1 MNDVPRELPPVRMPV
16 LPRGV
21 YAPSRDMLITPWQEI
36 VADWKADPGDVV
48 LSHLYLAQH
57 PAFWQITYPRA
68 GGDRRLRTGA
78 AWYGP
83 IETTVWRDPDD
94 SNQVKIWMEATPQ
107 LWPTDPSPEA
117 LDLPAPT
124 SAASQP
130 TWEQAV
136 RSLAMAVHLNWG
148 DDRSFLAVKGDG
160 QMTKPKDMQ
169 CYHCTLT
176 HVPSSLPDH
185 QVPCNLGGCPAPN
198 THAHCCHIPTIQR
211 LEDAGEL

>member
-1 MNDVPRELPPVRMPV
+1 MNDAPRDLPPIRMPV

-21 YAPSRDMLITPWQEI
+21 YAPSRDLLIPPWQEI
-36 VADWKADPGDVV
+36 AADWAADPGDVV

-57 PAFWQITYPRA
+57 PAFWQITYPRV

-83 IETTVWRDPDD
+83 IETTVWKEVH
-94 SNQVKIWMEATPQ
+94 SQGTHKVWMEATPQ

-124 SAASQP
+124 VAVSHA

-136 RSLAMAVHLNWG
+136 RLLATAIHLNWG
-148 DDRSFLAVKGDG
+148 DDRSFLLPQKGD
-160 QMTKPKDMQ
+160 
-169 CYHCTLT
+169 
-176 HVPSSLPDH
+176 SSL
-185 QVPCNLGGCPAPN
+185 G
-198 THAHCCHIPTIQR
+198 
-211 LEDAGEL
+211 